1 MAQDDCSICI
11 QGLSA
16 PSNPL
21 LCGDCQIWNG
31 LGHVTDC
38 LRDEYP
44 GIDPELFSHE
54 SGVQGL
60 YKRVYNAGLDTLTFR
75 PLDSAS
81 ARGACLVCTEIR
93 RVIYDS
99 ADSVGEMR
107 DWKVAVWRPFS
118 FPHSS
123 PEVKDQDPKEGR
135 VARVITPVCLLPT
148 KMSDNAP
155 RYVTRLVELEL
166 RYDDPKDY
174 NLRGVTQWDRTKI
187 DVSII
192 RRWLADCQRD
202 HGPNC
207 NTLVAPLSL
216 PPHFRLIDTHE
227 WCVVATQEPVEYVAL
242 SYIWAAATAS
252 AASPTDEPFQ
262 LDTKSLQSLEEK
274 GSLRT
279 NRLPELI
286 ADAMHL
292 CADIGYRY
300 LWVDRLCI
308 VQDAGDVKI
317 AQINAMDAIYH
328 KAAMTIV
335 ALGDGGSGKNKT
347 IGLPGAP
354 TRPRKVSLDHKPWIL
369 SIDGRVSGVHSPGI
383 HNALTTA
390 PWNRRGWTYQ
400 ERVLS
405 RRHLFVD
412 NDHFYLNCVRAKHE
426 SDEIYI
432 HNTGRSG
439 LAGQADASDNGY
451 ERGIRT
457 RTKSPDYFDPAMS
470 RYAPAA
476 REYTA
481 RKLSFDSDG
490 LNAFLGVGNMFA
502 AQHRTRLLFGLP
514 EKYLFQ
520 ALLWRHVGET
530 WRRRDMPA
538 DGPQIPSWSW
548 AAWEGALDYKQARW
562 HFGETA
568 YEMSPDSEAH
578 VGHLVRLYYAD
589 PSMNDGRG
597 GVRPVEEVRLW
608 FQRRGLEASDTGEEL
623 PSRWADIIYRT
634 SGNRWQS
641 MDGEKALEL
650 WRTCVHSPWEAAQHA
665 EIKDVGSL
673 TDVPPGSLIFNTTKA
688 TLTVEERAP
697 KASSYESKEQPQNPN
712 VNLSLADSE
721 GNVVG
726 QVLPLARDEALRIL
740 GTGETYGVVVLGACT
755 TTKVGRSG
763 KDPWGLVVLIVRE
776 EGGVSRRVALG
787 AVNPRAWTDLQPSWE
802 TVVLA

>member
-1 MAQDDCSICI
+1 MAQDDCPICT

-21 LCGDCQIWNG
+21 LCADCQIWNG

-54 SGVQGL
+54 SGVRGL

-93 RVIYDS
+93 RAIYDS
-99 ADSVGEMR
+99 VDSVDEIR
-107 DWKVAVWRPFS
+107 DWEVAVWRPFS
-118 FPHSS
+118 FQYKS
-123 PEVKDQDPKEGR
+123 PEVEDQDPEEGS
-135 VARVITPVCLLPT
+135 VARVVTPVCLSSTT
-148 KMSDNAP
+148 KADNEP
-155 RYVTRLVELEL
+155 QYVTRLVELEL
-166 RYDDPKDY
+166 RYNDPRDY

-192 RRWLADCQRD
+192 RRWLADCQND

-207 NTLVAPLSL
+207 NTLVVPLSL
-216 PPHFRLIDTHE
+216 PPHFRLIDSHE
-227 WCVVATQEPVEYVAL
+227 WRVVAAQEPVEYVAL

-252 AASPTDEPFQ
+252 AASPTDQPFQ
-262 LDTKSLQSLEEK
+262 LDTKSLRSLEEK

-279 NRLPELI
+279 GKLPELI

-308 VQDAGDVKI
+308 VQDAGDMKME
-317 AQINAMDAIYH
+317 QINAMDAIYH
-328 KAAMTIV
+328 KAVMTIV

-354 TRPRKVSLDHKPWIL
+354 TRPRKVSLDHKLWIL
-369 SIDGRVSGVHSPGI
+369 SIDGTVSGVHSPGI

-412 NDHFYLNCVRAKHE
+412 NDYFYLNCVRVKYE
-426 SDEIYI
+426 SDEVYI
-432 HNTGRSG
+432 HNTRRSG
-439 LAGQADASDNGY
+439 LAGMSDAYDNGY

-470 RYAPAA
+470 RYAAA
-476 REYTA
+476 VREYTA
-481 RKLSFDSDG
+481 RKLSSDSDS

-520 ALLWRHVGET
+520 ALLWHHIGAT

-548 AAWEGALDYKQARW
+548 AAWEGALNYKQARW

-568 YEMSPDSEAH
+568 YEVCPDSEAH

-589 PSMNDGRG
+589 PSMNDGQG

-608 FQRRGLEASDTGEEL
+608 FQRRGKEASDTGEEL
-623 PSRWADIIYRT
+623 PSRWADIIHYRSKMNGDT
-634 SGNRWQS
+634 
-641 MDGEKALEL
+641 ALEL

-665 EIKDVGSL
+665 EIKDVGL
-673 TDVPPGSLIFNTTKA
+673 LANVPPGSLIFNTTKA
-688 TLTVEERAP
+688 TLTIEERVS
-697 KASSYESKEQPQNPN
+697 KDSSHESEEQSQNPSMN
-712 VNLSLADSE
+712 FSLIDSK

-726 QVLPLARDEALRIL
+726 QVLPLARDEALR
-740 GTGETYGVVVLGACT
+740 TFHSSEMYGVVVLGACI
-755 TTKVGRSG
+755 TTKVERSG
-763 KDPWGLVVLIVRE
+763 KDPWGLAVLIVRDE
-776 EGGVSRRVALG
+776 EGISRRVALG

-802 TVVLA
+802 TVILA

>member
-1 MAQDDCSICI
+1 MAQDDCSMCQ
-11 QGLSA
+11 QGPAA

-21 LCGDCQIWNG
+21 LCADCQIWNG
-31 LGHVTDC
+31 LHHVTDC

-54 SGVQGL
+54 SGVRGL
-60 YKRVYNAGLDTLTFR
+60 YKRTYNAGLDTLTFR

-81 ARGACLVCTEIR
+81 ARGECLVCTEIR
-93 RVIYDS
+93 RAVYDS
-99 ADSVGEMR
+99 ADSIDEIR

-118 FPHSS
+118 FPYNS
-123 PEVKDQDPKEGR
+123 PDVEDQDPKESHM
-135 VARVITPVCLLPT
+135 ARVITPVCLFST
-148 KMSDNAP
+148 KMTDNKP
-155 RYVTRLVELEL
+155 QYVTRLLEMEL
-166 RYDDPKDY
+166 RYSDSRNYD
-174 NLRGVTQWDRTKI
+174 LRSVNRWDRSKI
-187 DVSII
+187 DFSII
-192 RRWLADCQRD
+192 RHWLADCQRD

-216 PPHFRLIDTHE
+216 PSHFKLIDTHE
-227 WCVVATQEPVEYVAL
+227 WCVVAAQEPVEYIAL

-252 AASPTDEPFQ
+252 TALPTDEPFQ
-262 LDTKSLQSLEEK
+262 LDTKTLLSLEEK
-274 GSLRT
+274 DSLRT

-292 CADIGYRY
+292 CAAIGYRY

-308 VQDAGDVKI
+308 VQDAGDMKME
-317 AQINAMDAIYH
+317 QINAMDAIYH
-328 KAAMTIV
+328 KAVLTIV
-335 ALGDGGSGKNKT
+335 ALRDGGSGKNKT
-347 IGLPGAP
+347 VGLPGAP
-354 TRPRKVSLDHKPWIL
+354 TRPRKASLDHKPWIL

-383 HNALTTA
+383 HTAVTTA

-412 NDHFYLNCVRAKHE
+412 SDHFYLNCVRAKHE
-426 SDEIYI
+426 SDKVYI

-439 LAGQADASDNGY
+439 LGGMADASDSGY

-457 RTKSPDYFDPAMS
+457 RAKSPDWFDPAMS
-470 RYAPAA
+470 HYTSAV

-502 AQHRTRLLFGLP
+502 GQHRTRLLFGLP

-520 ALLWRHVGET
+520 ALLWHHVGTT
-530 WRRRDMPA
+530 WRRRDLLA

-548 AAWEGALDYKQARW
+548 AAWEGALDHKQARW
-562 HFGETA
+562 HYGETA
-568 YEMSPDSEAH
+568 YEMCPDSEAH

-589 PSMNDGRG
+589 PSMHDGQG

-608 FQRRGLEASDTGEEL
+608 FQRRGLDASDTGEDL
-623 PSRWADIIYRT
+623 PSRWADIISHRT
-634 SGNRWQS
+634 N
-641 MDGEKALEL
+641 MDGDAALEI
-650 WRTCVHSPWEAAQHA
+650 WRNCVHSPWEAAQHA
-665 EIKDVGSL
+665 EIEDVGSL
-673 TDVPPGSLIFNTTKA
+673 AHTPPGSLIFNTTKA
-688 TLTVEERAP
+688 TLTVEERASNSSSH
-697 KASSYESKEQPQNPN
+697 ASHEPEEQPQNPS
-712 VNLSLADSE
+712 VNLSLIDSK

-726 QVLPLARDEALRIL
+726 QLLPLARDEALR
-740 GTGETYGVVVLGACT
+740 TFHSGERYGAVVLGACT
-755 TTKVGRSG
+755 TTKAGRYG

-776 EGGVSRRVALG
+776 EGGVSQRVALG

-802 TVVLA
+802 TVILA